1 MKLLILRAMI
11 KLQKTQPAP
20 ASLSSQECRD
30 TLEAIRIKKATGG
43 KVTAKDFDTLYGRE
57 DVRQQ
62 LMDDQYKKC
71 AYCEKTIEDEQR
83 HVDHYRPKSLYHDLA
98 FTWDNLVGA
107 CWACNKDKSNQFP
120 LDDESKRFTE
130 GEIPLLINPYIEDPS
145 EYIAFHEEEA
155 VPKKG
160 ITGLKLKKA
169 EKTIEL
175 LLKRDTLRNRR
186 RARWKIIEEAQ
197 KRLADK
203 PMELQSILELLSQKE
218 QEFSG
223 MFKNQQ

>member
-1 MKLLILRAMI
+1 MKLHIPRAMI
-11 KLQKTQPAP
+11 KLQKSQPAP

-30 TLEAIRIKKATGG
+30 TLEAIRIKKAKGEKITS
-43 KVTAKDFDTLYGRE
+43 KDYGTLYGKE

-83 HVDHYRPKSLYHDLA
+83 HVDHYRPKSLYYELA

-107 CWACNKDKSNQFP
+107 CWACNKDKHDHFP

-130 GEIPLLINPYIEDPS
+130 REIPLLINPYIDDPS
-145 EYIAFHEEEA
+145 EYIAFHEEVA

-160 ITGLKLKKA
+160 LTGMKLKKA
-169 EKTIEL
+169 QKTIEL
-175 LLKRDTLRNRR
+175 LLKRETLENRR
-186 RARWKIIEEAQ
+186 RVKWQLYKEAQ
-197 KRLADK
+197 KRLVDK
-203 PMELQSILELLSQKE
+203 PIALHDYVKLLSNRE

-223 MFKNQQ
+223 MFKCQQ

>member
-1 MKLLILRAMI
+1 MI

-30 TLEAIRIKKATGG
+30 TLEAIRIKKENGEE
-43 KVTAKDFDTLYGRE
+43 VTVKDYGTLYGKE

-62 LMDDQYKKC
+62 LMDDQDKKC
-71 AYCEKTIEDEQR
+71 AYCEKTLVDEQR
-83 HVDHYRPKSLYHDLA
+83 HVDHYRPKSLYYELA

-107 CWACNKDKSNQFP
+107 CWSCNKDKGNQFP
-120 LDDESKRFTE
+120 LDDELKRFTKR
-130 GEIPLLINPYIEDPS
+130 EIPLLINPYLEDPS
-145 EYIAFHEEEA
+145 EYIAFHEEVA

-160 ITGLKLKKA
+160 LTGLKLKKA

-175 LLKRDTLRNRR
+175 LLKRDALENRR
-186 RARWKIIEEAQ
+186 RNKWQLYKEAQ
-197 KRLADK
+197 KRLVDK
-203 PMELQSILELLSQKE
+203 PIELQSYLDFLSNKE

-223 MFKNQQ
+223 MFKYQQ

>member
-1 MKLLILRAMI
+1 MI
-11 KLQKTQPAP
+11 KLQKSQQAP

-43 KVTAKDFDTLYGRE
+43 KVTAKDFDTLYGKE

-71 AYCEKTIEDEQR
+71 AYCEKTLVDEQR
-83 HVDHYRPKSLYHDLA
+83 HVDHYRPKSLYYELA

-120 LDDESKRFTE
+120 LDDERKRFTKR
-130 GEIPLLINPYIEDPS
+130 EIPLLINPYLEDPS
-145 EYIAFHEEEA
+145 EYIAFHEEVA

-160 ITGLKLKKA
+160 LTGLKLKKA

-175 LLKRDTLRNRR
+175 LLKRESLENRR
-186 RARWKIIEEAQ
+186 RVKWQLYKEAQ
-197 KRLADK
+197 KRLVDK
-203 PMELQSILELLSQKE
+203 PVALQGYLELLSNKE

-223 MFKNQQ
+223 MFKYQQ